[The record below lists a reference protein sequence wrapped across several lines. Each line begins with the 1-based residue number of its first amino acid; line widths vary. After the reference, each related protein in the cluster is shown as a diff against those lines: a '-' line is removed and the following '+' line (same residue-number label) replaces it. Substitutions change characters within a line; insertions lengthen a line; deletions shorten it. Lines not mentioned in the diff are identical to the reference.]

1 MLRRIALTAAVV
13 LSVSTALAGDA
24 VGPGVADAPLDLAGI
39 RPGLDMG
46 DVPADGRSCTS
57 VDRAMAM
64 VEAVGGRNFQFLD
77 GDAARGGADFFNAT
91 PPVSQDQW
99 SLVAL
104 VEGPE
109 GTGSILVG
117 RGSEICG
124 RVNLTSDLWPRLV
137 ERLLGRRA

>member
-1 MLRRIALTAAVV
+1 MLGRIALTAAVV

-24 VGPGVADAPLDLAGI
+24 AGPGLPDGDAREVAATSAEE
-39 RPGLDMG
+39 M
-46 DVPADGRSCTS
+46 PADGRTCTGL
-57 VDRAMAM
+57 DRAMAM

-77 GDAARGGADFFNAT
+77 GDAARGGAAFFNAT
-91 PPVSQDQW
+91 PPVSRDDW

-104 VEGPE
+104 VDGPD
-109 GTGSILVG
+109 GTGSVLVG
-117 RGSEICG
+117 NGTEICG